1 MIPKTIWQTHSYL
14 LEELPLFLRG
24 PMLSWME
31 KNSTFKHNYVD
42 HFSRRSFIDD
52 TFGNEWLSFY
62 DRCESQVFQADMWRV
77 LCLYEHG
84 GVYADMDTICLSPI
98 DSFMDL
104 DKDFIC
110 EAGFP
115 KDHGWIN
122 TSIFA
127 SAPKGK
133 FISKLKDVIYMR
145 CASGNGESISIKD
158 CGPLAFSEAMDSY
171 IENNKDVSDIVFA
184 NFNYPSNNEES
195 VLQIYGSTTWNDV
208 KWGFDFSYLNEIY
221 KPITG
226 DSKLD
231 IKFYTKKG
239 HGGWNGL

>member
-1 MIPKTIWQTHSYL
+1 
-14 LEELPLFLRG
+14 
-24 PMLSWME
+24 
-31 KNSTFKHNYVD
+31 
-42 HFSRRSFIDD
+42 
-52 TFGNEWLSFY
+52 
-62 DRCESQVFQADMWRV
+62 
-77 LCLYEHG
+77 
-84 GVYADMDTICLSPI
+84 
-98 DSFMDL
+98 MDL

-158 CGPLAFSEAMDSY
+158 CGPLAFSAAMDAY
-171 IENNKDVSDIVFA
+171 IENNEDVSDIVFA
-184 NFNYPSNNEES
+184 NFNYPANNEES

>member
-1 MIPKTIWQTHSYL
+1 MIPRTIWQTHSYAF
-14 LEELPLFLRG
+14 EELPLFLRG
-24 PMLSWME
+24 PMLSWVE
-31 KNSTFKHNYVD
+31 NNPAFKHNYID
-42 HFSRRSFIDD
+42 HLSRRSFIGNI
-52 TFGNEWLSFY
+52 FGDEWLSFY
-62 DRCESQVFQADMWRV
+62 DRCKSQVFQADMWRV
-77 LCLYEHG
+77 LCIYEHG
-84 GVYADMDTICLSPI
+84 GIYADMDTICLSPI
-98 DSFMDL
+98 DLFMDL

-133 FISKLKDVIYMR
+133 FISRLKDVIYTN
-145 CASGNGESISIKD
+145 CKKNDKENITVKD
-158 CGPLAFSEAMDSY
+158 CGPLAFSEAMDLH
-171 IENNKDVSDIVFA
+171 IANNLSTSDITFA
-184 NFNYPSNNEES
+184 NFNYPIDNVES
-195 VLQIYGSTTWNDV
+195 VLQIYGSTTWNDI

-221 KPITG
+221 KSLTN

-239 HGGWNGL
+239 HGGWSGL